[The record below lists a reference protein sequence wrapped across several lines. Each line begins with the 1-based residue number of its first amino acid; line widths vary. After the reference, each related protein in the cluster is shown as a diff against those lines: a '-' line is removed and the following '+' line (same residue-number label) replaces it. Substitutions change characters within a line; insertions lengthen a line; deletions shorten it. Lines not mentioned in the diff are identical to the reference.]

1 MPGQARA
8 SAPASIGNVAVG
20 FDVLGQAFDAVRDT
34 VTAWREDAPG
44 VRLGAVT
51 GLVSSLPGEVARN
64 TALAAAQAV
73 LDAAGARFGIRL
85 DIDKQI
91 PISAGMG
98 GSAASAV
105 AGAAAANALLDAPFE
120 TGALLPFA
128 LAGERVSADPPPW
141 DNVMASLH
149 GGLVIAARLETALIR
164 KLPVPAGLQAVLI
177 HPSAETETRAARG
190 VLEPQIPLH
199 TAVEHS
205 RRISAFTLGCATGDR
220 ALLRAGL
227 EDILI
232 EPQRQFLLPELP
244 AVKNAALAAGAIGCS
259 FSGSGPSVFAWAEDG
274 DAGAVEAAML
284 AAFKEA
290 GRAARA
296 FRAPPDS
303 AGVKLEPVREAAS
316 P

>member
-1 MPGQARA
+1 MPTLARA

-34 VTAWREDAPG
+34 VTAHREDAPG
-44 VRLGAVT
+44 VRLGQVS
-51 GLVSSLPGEVARN
+51 GLVTSLPGEVSRN
-64 TALAAAQAV
+64 TALTAAKAV
-73 LDAAGARFGIRL
+73 LDAAGASFGVRL

-91 PISAGMG
+91 PVSAGMG

-105 AGAAAANALLDAPFE
+105 AGAAAANALLDAPFD

-128 LAGERVSADPPPW
+128 LAGETVSADPPPW

-149 GGLVIAARLETALIR
+149 GGLVIAARLETALVRRI
-164 KLPVPAGLQAVLI
+164 PVPAGLQAVLV

-190 VLEPQIPLH
+190 VLKPQIPLD

-205 RRISAFTLGCATGDR
+205 RRISAFTLGCVTGDR
-220 ALLRAGL
+220 ELLRAGL

-232 EPQRQFLLPELP
+232 EPQRRFLLPELP
-244 AVKNAALAAGAIGCS
+244 EVKKAALAAGAIGCS

-274 DAGAVEAAML
+274 DAAAVEAAMVQ
-284 AAFKEA
+284 AFNAA
-290 GRAARA
+290 GRRARA
-296 FRAPPDS
+296 YRAAPDS
-303 AGVKLEPVREAAS
+303 AGVRLEPIHEAAAS
-316 P
+316 